1 MNPRSPIIKGFEQDD
16 FIFLSFTGQQYLFL
30 ILVQITATLFS
41 QSDFF
46 YSKDGKKEVF
56 KIKKDLVVFKTKS
69 PNMQGLNIRT
79 VQFKSLDKLPDG
91 LIKATVDP
99 NQFRQEDF
107 IRSDRVEDAYYM
119 LEYNNAAQLALSNSI
134 FVKPRE
140 GETIENVIRKSGLF
154 GKIRKQELILP
165 ASGIS
170 LLTLDSKHYQCKTYT
185 CLPFL

>member
-1 MNPRSPIIKGFEQDD
+1 MKR
-16 FIFLSFTGQQYLFL
+16 LYLFL

-56 KIKKDLVVFKTKS
+56 KIRKDLVVFKTKS

-140 GETIENVIRKSGLF
+140 GETIENVIRKSGLS
-154 GKIRKQELILP
+154 GKIRENELILP

-170 LLTLDSKHYQCKTYT
+170 LLTLDSKMKDILSVCRKVYETGTVDAVDRKSVV
-185 CLPFL
+185 